1 MDKRSRDAVQTGDAV
16 DTKRRTLLKA
26 SVASGFAAATGFAA
40 IWPQGARAA
49 EFNYKFATA
58 LDVAH
63 PLNKRAAEALA
74 RIREI
79 TSGRVDIK
87 LFPANQLGSDAD
99 TLSQTRSGA
108 AEFMTLG
115 HGNLGNYVKSSGIAS
130 VGFAFTNYEQVWR
143 AMDGA
148 LGAKIR
154 QDVART
160 GRIVAI
166 GGLWDNGFRQV
177 TSSTRQVN
185 GPADLKGLK
194 LRVPPNPAYT
204 SLFSALGAGP
214 TPLNYNELYSAL
226 QTRVVDGQENPL
238 ALINTG
244 KFYEVQKFC
253 SLTNHIWDGFW
264 TLANRDAWNRLPPD
278 LQKIVGT
285 ELERSVRDQRTD
297 IAALSKSL
305 QTDLSSKGLQF
316 ASVDSGAF
324 RSALAKTSF
333 YTEMKEKYGEDNW
346 ALLEQAVGKLA

>member
-1 MDKRSRDAVQTGDAV
+1 MDQHMKNPRGSN
-16 DTKRRTLLKA
+16 RRMVLKA
-26 SVASGFAAATGFAA
+26 SVAAGITAGFAA
-40 IWPQGARAA
+40 ILPRGVRAA

-58 LDVAH
+58 LDAGH
-63 PLNKRAAEALA
+63 PLNKRAGEALE
-74 RIREI
+74 RIRAA

-108 AEFMTLG
+108 VEFMTLG

-130 VGFAFTNYEQVWR
+130 TGFAFTNYEQVWK

-154 QDVART
+154 DDVNRT

-177 TSSTRQVN
+177 TSSLRPVRS
-185 GPADLKGLK
+185 PADLAGLK

-226 QTRVVDGQENPL
+226 QTHVVDGQENPL
-238 ALINTG
+238 ALINSG

-264 TLANRDAWNRLPPD
+264 TLANKDAWNRLPPD
-278 LQKIVGT
+278 LQKIVQT
-285 ELERSVRDQRTD
+285 EFARSVQDQRAD
-297 IAALSKSL
+297 IVALSKSL
-305 QTDLSSKGLQF
+305 QADLSKRGLQF
-316 ASVDSGAF
+316 STVDPAAF
-324 RSALAKTSF
+324 RTALGKTRF
-333 YTEMKEKYGEDNW
+333 YADTREKYGNDYW
-346 ALLEQAVGKLA
+346 ALLEQAVGKLG